1 MLLSKNFI
9 SYLHPIILHLVI
21 VLLWCH
27 CGAWCHSGA
36 GVTPV
41 LMLLRCHSGAG
52 VTPVLVLLWCHSGAG
67 VTPVSLQCWCYSIV
81 TPVLVLLRCWCYS
94 GVTPVLVL
102 LRCHSSAGAT
112 PVSLQCWC
120 HSKAGVLPVLLPLG
134 VKKLFKS
141 AINYVQSKIIAQS
154 QLYYQQNMF
163 NCYVCGEFFTRQFS
177 LKRHMKRRHAQPYVE
192 SMEENPKNH
201 QFTEN
206 GLMLRHPFTMMVAAS
221 TGGGKTWLVKNL
233 LENRQQWISP
243 APQRIIWIYAQW
255 QPLYVEMQRIIK
267 GIEFV
272 KGIPAN
278 IEDEQFL
285 NPAIRNLIVIDDLM
299 SEASNDKRI
308 CDLFTKG
315 SHHRNLSVICLV
327 QNLYYQGKE
336 SRTMSL
342 NSQYLVLFN
351 NPRDQQQVVVLARQ
365 MYPGQ
370 SEMFLS
376 SYKMATSKP
385 YGYLAIDLKPDTPND
400 KRLWPNVF
408 EQTSKAPTAEQ
419 PYYSEQ
425 KTSPEEQTVVDPS
438 SDPNFRKP
446 GHCQSYP
453 LTDLKTYKRGTPPL
467 PFQFSK
473 EPINVEDMASIMA
486 RASCDEC
493 GLLFETLSDLQN
505 HVRNW
510 CYGQSDRKRP
520 RLESQSSEEEEN
532 DNHAF
537 INMANEIKE
546 ETQERFKAHV
556 QKYQADGF
564 TLKQAKEEAEM
575 VMLPGDRQMMY
586 KKYLAFLKTLFT
598 FHKSELHRSIVRDI
612 KAEMDKSG
620 DMTAAI
626 RNVLR
631 KRKMEITDFVDTGE
645 ESSREESDNE
655 GTDDNNE

>member
-1 MLLSKNFI
+1 MESGYSCFYCQKTFTRDDNLKRHIKSQHGGGNKK
-9 SYLHPIILHLVI
+9 
-21 VLLWCH
+21 H
-27 CGAWCHSGA
+27 CD
-36 GVTPV
+36 
-41 LMLLRCHSGAG
+41 
-52 VTPVLVLLWCHSGAG
+52 
-67 VTPVSLQCWCYSIV
+67 SI
-81 TPVLVLLRCWCYS
+81 
-94 GVTPVLVL
+94 
-102 LRCHSSAGAT
+102 
-112 PVSLQCWC
+112 Q
-120 HSKAGVLPVLLPLG
+120 
-134 VKKLFKS
+134 KS
-141 AINYVQSKIIAQS
+141 AIDSQSS
-154 QLYYQQNMF
+154 QL
-163 NCYVCGEFFTRQFS
+163 
-177 LKRHMKRRHAQPYVE
+177 A
-192 SMEENPKNH
+192 
-201 QFTEN
+201 
-206 GLMLRHPFTMMVAAS
+206 LRHPFTMMVAAC
-221 TGGGKTWLVKNL
+221 TGGGKTWFVKNL

-243 APQRIIWIYAQW
+243 TPQRIIWIYGQW
-255 QPLYVEMQRIIK
+255 QPLYVEMQRIIP
-267 GIEFV
+267 GLEFV

-351 NPRDQQQVVVLARQ
+351 NPRDQQQVMVLARQ

-370 SEMFLS
+370 SEKFLS

-425 KTSPEEQTVVDPS
+425 KTSPEEQTVEDLA

-453 LTDLKTYKRGTPPL
+453 LTDLKTYKRVTPPL

-510 CYGQSDRKRP
+510 CYG
-520 RLESQSSEEEEN
+520 
-532 DNHAF
+532 
-537 INMANEIKE
+537 
-546 ETQERFKAHV
+546 
-556 QKYQADGF
+556 
-564 TLKQAKEEAEM
+564 
-575 VMLPGDRQMMY
+575 
-586 KKYLAFLKTLFT
+586 
-598 FHKSELHRSIVRDI
+598 
-612 KAEMDKSG
+612 
-620 DMTAAI
+620 
-626 RNVLR
+626 
-631 KRKMEITDFVDTGE
+631 
-645 ESSREESDNE
+645 
-655 GTDDNNE
+655 

>member
-1 MLLSKNFI
+1 
-9 SYLHPIILHLVI
+9 
-21 VLLWCH
+21 
-27 CGAWCHSGA
+27 
-36 GVTPV
+36 
-41 LMLLRCHSGAG
+41 
-52 VTPVLVLLWCHSGAG
+52 
-67 VTPVSLQCWCYSIV
+67 
-81 TPVLVLLRCWCYS
+81 
-94 GVTPVLVL
+94 
-102 LRCHSSAGAT
+102 
-112 PVSLQCWC
+112 
-120 HSKAGVLPVLLPLG
+120 
-134 VKKLFKS
+134 
-141 AINYVQSKIIAQS
+141 
-154 QLYYQQNMF
+154 
-163 NCYVCGEFFTRQFS
+163 
-177 LKRHMKRRHAQPYVE
+177 MKRKHAQPNVE
-192 SMEENPKNH
+192 SMKKNPKNH
-201 QFTEN
+201 QFTEY
-206 GLMLRHPFTMMVAAS
+206 GLMLRHPLTMIVAAS

-243 APQRIIWIYAQW
+243 APQRIIWIYGQW
-255 QPLYVEMQRIIK
+255 QPLYVEMQRIIP

-278 IEDEQFL
+278 IGDEQFL

-299 SEASNDKRI
+299 SEASNNKRI

-351 NPRDQQQVVVLARQ
+351 NPRDQQQVMVLARQ

-370 SEMFLS
+370 SEKLLS

-446 GHCQSYP
+446 GQCQSYP

-631 KRKMEITDFVDTGE
+631 KRKMEITDFVDMGE

-655 GTDDNNE
+655 GIDDNNE